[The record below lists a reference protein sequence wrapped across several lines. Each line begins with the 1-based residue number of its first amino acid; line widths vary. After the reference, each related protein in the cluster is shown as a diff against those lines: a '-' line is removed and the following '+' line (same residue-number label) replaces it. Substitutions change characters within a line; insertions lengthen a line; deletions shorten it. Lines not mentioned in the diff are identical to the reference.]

1 MEQERVA
8 EPLAIAVPAGHR
20 LDPLGCLAAWLL
32 GCLIMAFIDSAA
44 ALVVFNT
51 TAFRIPSRWVLI
63 IRAARTIGSSL
74 LRDASAVHASHAF
87 RAQPMR
93 T

>member
-51 TAFRIPSRWVLI
+51 TAFRIPSRCF
-63 IRAARTIGSSL
+63 RTIAAALTIGGSL
-74 LRDASAVHASHAF
+74 LRDANAAHAIQAF
-87 RAQPMR
+87 LAQPLCV
-93 T
+93 